1 MDYYQILGISS
12 DSSLE
17 EVEKAFRKKAH
28 ENHPDK
34 GGSDVRMKLINLARE
49 EVVKIKKSGIPVRI
63 FGQDSPDRPV
73 YKCKTCGK
81 DTYYS
86 TCIECWIKIKRE
98 EKRQRI
104 HNIRSFMFCLSC
116 SKSLYN
122 RTLITLFCDTKCA
135 KEYHRNI
142 AKFKIKKP
150 CSSGKCLTEEEAYR
164 LEKIEIEKV
173 FNLKRRER
181 VAIFTRLLGKDKAVW
196 LDTTLQEKFNN
207 V

>member
-1 MDYYQILGISS
+1 MDYYKILGISG

-17 EVEKAFRKKAH
+17 EIKKAYHKKAH

-34 GGSDVRMKLINLARE
+34 GGSETEMKLVNLAYQE
-49 EVVKIKKSGIPVRI
+49 LLKVSKVVFSGNSFHQNQPERST
-63 FGQDSPDRPV
+63 F
-73 YKCKTCGK
+73 KCKICGK
-81 DTYYS
+81 NIYYP

-104 HNIRSFMFCLSC
+104 HNIRSFMFCLTC
-116 SKSLYN
+116 GKSLFD
-122 RTLITLFCDTKCA
+122 RPLITLFCDTKCA
-135 KEYHRNI
+135 KEYHKNI

-181 VAIFTRLLGKDKAVW
+181 IAIFTRLLGRNKAIW
-196 LDTTLQEKFNN
+196 LDATLQEKFGN